1 MITIKPPLLL
11 SSFIFDIYQSILH
24 AVGSPLAADAFRLT
38 CWLNKLHLMIKIT
51 VRGTRVFPRLHTRCS
66 LIRVRCERG
75 WIMKPYWHKFN
86 TTRQSPPRGVTGTNK
101 SPGKTMQSPGR
112 TSPRKPGVL
121 SCCSLHTYT
130 INFRGDPLAPSAAL
144 SWRLV
149 SILTA
154 TQSL

>member
-24 AVGSPLAADAFRLT
+24 ADGSPLAADAFRLT
-38 CWLNKLHLMIKIT
+38 CWLNKLHIMIKIT

-75 WIMKPYWHKFN
+75 WIMKPYWHKFD

-112 TSPRKPGVL
+112 TSPRKPGVHWVPAVH
-121 SCCSLHTYT
+121 CIH
-130 INFRGDPLAPSAAL
+130 IQ
-144 SWRLV
+144 
-149 SILTA
+149 SILEVTP
-154 TQSL
+154 SLPAQHSAGGLWAS